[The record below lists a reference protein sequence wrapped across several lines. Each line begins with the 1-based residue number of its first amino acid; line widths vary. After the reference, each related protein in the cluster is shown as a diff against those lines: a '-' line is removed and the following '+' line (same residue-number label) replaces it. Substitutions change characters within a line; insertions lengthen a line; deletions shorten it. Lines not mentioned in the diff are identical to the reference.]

1 MIKRSHIIVKN
12 VKKTYSQKSHFN
24 EHISRRF
31 HENIKKF
38 ACDNCDKKFT
48 EKKSLLLHKTTIHEG
63 IKPYKCD
70 YCEKS
75 FGSSF
80 NLDRHDRNTHSKSQN
95 CLMMNSTRDQ
105 KLKIL
110 L

>member
-12 VKKTYSQKSHFN
+12 VKETYSQKSHLN
-24 EHISRRF
+24 EHISRF
-31 HENIKKF
+31 HENTKKF

-75 FGSSF
+75 FGIIG
-80 NLDRHDRNTHSKSQN
+80 THI
-95 CLMMNSTRDQ
+95 Q
-105 KLKIL
+105 KAKTVS
-110 L
+110 